1 MIEIG
6 RRRERFMRDDVPV
19 RLGGIAANLARIASF
34 APNPANRQAVLD
46 LIEESKWFIEW
57 AAPTADL
64 DTAARLI
71 EIQVSLALLESR
83 ILGNRLDMT
92 TLVKTASEWRDEVL
106 EMSGLLD

>member
-1 MIEIG
+1 MMEIG
-6 RRRERFMRDDVPV
+6 RRRERFMRDDMPV

-57 AAPTADL
+57 AAPSADL

-71 EIQVSLALLESR
+71 EMQVSLSLMENHLR
-83 ILGNRLDMT
+83 GNSIDTAM
-92 TLVKTASEWRDEVL
+92 LVKATSEWRDEVL
-106 EMSGLLD
+106 EMSGLFE